1 MPWLAINMAIRK
13 KVIIAL
19 IIIAGVLFLLYACGL
34 FTDDETKKYTTN
46 IEDYNT
52 EKYSLP
58 AILFPQQIPENT
70 TVNNFSYY
78 EFYHEDFENYLELSF
93 KTREEME
100 QYIENFLATAKD
112 ELVTSKYYI
121 HGEDLFVV
129 EENPHNKL
137 YMDVI
142 FTCFAVSRAYEDFT
156 GYEYKKN
163 KDCEW
168 LSIYNFGCV
177 SYSYDELVV
186 IHSYLHGNFTP
197 ENNHTLQYFEK
208 LNIGLNEDLSR
219 IICFKNRTVKKH

>member
-1 MPWLAINMAIRK
+1 MPTRK

-19 IIIAGVLFLLYACGL
+19 TIIAVVLLLLYACG
-34 FTDDETKKYTTN
+34 FFADGETKKYTTN

-52 EKYSLP
+52 EKYPLT
-58 AILFPQQIPENT
+58 AIFPQQIPENAS
-70 TVNNFSYY
+70 VNKFSYY
-78 EFYHEDFENYLELSF
+78 EFYHEDFEEYLELSF

-100 QYIENFLATAKD
+100 QYIEEFLAAAKD
-112 ELVTSKYYI
+112 ELITSKYYI
-121 HGEDLFVV
+121 HGEDLFMV

-137 YMDVI
+137 YTDVI
-142 FTCFAVSRAYEDFT
+142 FTCFAVSNAYEDFT

-163 KDCEW
+163 KDYDW
-168 LSIYNFGCV
+168 LSIYSFGCV

-186 IHSYLHGNFTP
+186 IHSYLDGNFTP

-219 IICFKNRTVKKH
+219 IIYFKRTER